1 MPRSADRR
9 ALAGLSLGHV
19 ANDLSQGA
27 LPAILVYLKP
37 VLDLSYTMV
46 AGVVLAGT
54 VAISLVQPAFGHLS
68 DRRGALWLLPAG
80 TIVGCAAMA
89 LAVLSPVY
97 VVLLLLV
104 GLSGVGVGAF
114 HPESARLVAHAG
126 GAARATATAVYQV
139 GGNAGFAIGPV
150 IGAAAIGAWGLHGGL
165 VLMVPGFAAAVL
177 LVAQRAR
184 YERLVSG
191 GRSVGR
197 SADRPGD
204 VSAFWRLQGVV
215 VLRSVAYYGLF
226 TFVPLWEV
234 ANGASKA
241 EGTQVLTL
249 VLAGGVVGTLIVG
262 PLADRF
268 GRRPLLLASLAAA
281 VPLMLVYVLVGGAL
295 GIVAV
300 TLAGGAIVGTF
311 GVTLVMSQEFLPG
324 REATAAGL
332 SVGLAIGLG
341 GVAAI
346 LLGAVADA
354 IDLRAAL
361 LITVAGPALGVIVGL
376 GLPRSAPARVRDG
389 AAARAAL

>member
-1 MPRSADRR
+1 
-9 ALAGLSLGHV
+9 
-19 ANDLSQGA
+19 
-27 LPAILVYLKP
+27 
-37 VLDLSYTMV
+37 
-46 AGVVLAGT
+46 
-54 VAISLVQPAFGHLS
+54 
-68 DRRGALWLLPAG
+68 
-80 TIVGCAAMA
+80 
-89 LAVLSPVY
+89 
-97 VVLLLLV
+97 
-104 GLSGVGVGAF
+104 
-114 HPESARLVAHAG
+114 
-126 GAARATATAVYQV
+126 V

-150 IGAAAIGAWGLHGGL
+150 IAAAAIGAWGLHGGL

-191 GRSVGR
+191 EGSVGR
-197 SADRPGD
+197 SADGPGD

-354 IDLRAAL
+354 IDLR
-361 LITVAGPALGVIVGL
+361 
-376 GLPRSAPARVRDG
+376 S
-389 AAARAAL
+389 

>member
-1 MPRSADRR
+1 MPSSTDRR
-9 ALAGLSLGHV
+9 ALAGLSLGHA
-19 ANDLSQGA
+19 ANDVSQGA

-37 VLDLSYTMV
+37 ELDLSYTMV
-46 AGVVLAGT
+46 AGVVVAGT

-68 DRRGALWLLPAG
+68 DRRGALWLMPAG
-80 TIVGCAAMA
+80 TVIGGTAMA
-89 LAVLSPVY
+89 LAVLSPLY
-97 VVLLLLV
+97 VPLLLLV
-104 GLSGVGVGAF
+104 ALSGVGVGAF

-139 GGNAGFAIGPV
+139 GGNAGFAVGPV
-150 IGAAAIGAWGLHGGL
+150 IAAAAIGAWGLHGGL
-165 VLMVPGFAAAVL
+165 VLMVPGFAGAVL
-177 LVAQRAR
+177 LVVQRAR
-184 YERLVSG
+184 YKHLVSG
-191 GRSVGR
+191 RRSLRRHAAGQ
-197 SADRPGD
+197 ADLR
-204 VSAFWRLQGVV
+204 AFWLLQAVV

-241 EGTQVLTL
+241 EGTQILTL

-262 PLADRF
+262 PLADRI

-281 VPLMLVYVLVGGAL
+281 VPLMLVYVLVGGVV

-300 TLAGGAIVGTF
+300 TLAGGAIVGSF

-354 IDLRAAL
+354 IDLRTAL
-361 LITVAGPALGVIVGL
+361 LVTVAGPALGVFLGL
-376 GLPRSAPARVRDG
+376 GLPRSGRASLADP